1 MQVTW
6 DPELQTSIL
15 LGSLQR
21 RGPVCDRPPVQPTA
35 EDAEVYAAA
44 MRRVAP
50 LTDAA
55 VREGLALTQ
64 VRLLPRGTYL
74 LRGGERAHELA
85 VVVTGLLRE
94 HFLLTD
100 GTERTKAF
108 IAEGEVTGS
117 LADLISGA
125 PSRAYIVAEEPAR
138 LLVGDFLA
146 SEALVARHTEWRA
159 LRTALT
165 ERLLGV
171 KAEREYELLGL
182 DAEAR
187 YERFRLRY
195 PGLEARVAAK
205 HVASYLGV
213 TPVHLSRLRRRL
225 REHARASAR

>member
-1 MQVTW
+1 
-6 DPELQTSIL
+6 
-15 LGSLQR
+15 
-21 RGPVCDRPPVQPTA
+21 VQPTTQ
-35 EDAEVYAAA
+35 DREVYAAA

-55 VREGLALTQ
+55 VREGLALVH
-64 VRLLPRGTYL
+64 VRLLPRGAYL

-85 VVVTGLLRE
+85 VVVSGLLRE
-94 HFLLTD
+94 HFLLAD

-108 IAEGEVTGS
+108 ITEGEVSGS

-125 PSRAYIVAEEPAR
+125 PSRAYIVADEPVR
-138 LLVGDFLA
+138 LLVGDFTG

-165 ERLLGV
+165 ERLLGI

-187 YERFRLRY
+187 YERFRERY

-213 TPVHLSRLRRRL
+213 TPVHLSRLRRRQ
-225 REHARASAR
+225 RERGRAASR